1 MKRVYTAG
9 DLTLATLFVH
19 FLEQHLIRAKV
30 FNEHMF
36 AVRLE
41 VPYEAALPQVWVERD
56 HDYARAKELAAEF
69 ELQRKQDASQPDR
82 ACGSCHESNP
92 GNFDS
97 CWKCGTPLNPLLEQ

>member
-1 MKRVYTAG
+1 MRRVYTAG

-56 HDYARAKELAAEF
+56 HDYARAKELVTEF
-69 ELQRKQDASQPDR
+69 ESQRKDDANQPDHN
-82 ACGSCHESNP
+82 CSNCQESNP
-92 GNFDS
+92 SNFDS
-97 CWKCGTPLNPLLEQ
+97 CWKCGALLSQ